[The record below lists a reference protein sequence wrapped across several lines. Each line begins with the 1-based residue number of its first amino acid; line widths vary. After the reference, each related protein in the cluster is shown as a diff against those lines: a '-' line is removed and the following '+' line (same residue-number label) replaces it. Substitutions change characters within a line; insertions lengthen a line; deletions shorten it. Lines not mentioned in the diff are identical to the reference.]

1 MMLRRAIQVCCLIFA
16 GLTCVPLV
24 AAFDPPG
31 PEARSQAI
39 GRTDSLPETL
49 RRALEPAEAFL
60 PIATPATG
68 DWLDAHKEAGQT
80 FDQFVASQPNR
91 PDKSRNRIYL
101 LPLGSLDSEGCPALE
116 KLQSFAA
123 AFFQME
129 VKVLPVAA
137 IDEQTFSPRI
147 NQYTKRRQILTTDV
161 LAYLG
166 GRLPSDA
173 FCLLGVTMEDLYPAP
188 SWNYVFGQASLRN
201 RVGVY
206 SFVRYDPDF
215 FGEPR
220 QPEYQALIL
229 RRSCKVLAHETA
241 HMFGLA
247 HCIYFHCL
255 ENGSNNLA
263 ESDRKP
269 VDLCPVCLRKLQDS
283 VGFDVVKRY
292 EDLARFY
299 RAEGWTAESEWV
311 RHRLATI
318 NDH

>member
-1 MMLRRAIQVCCLIFA
+1 MNRVGCFLLAA
-16 GLTCVPLV
+16 LTCGSLFG
-24 AAFDPPG
+24 AFAPPG

-39 GRTDSLPETL
+39 GRIDSLPDAL
-49 RRALEPAEAFL
+49 RRALDPDDAFQ
-60 PIATPATG
+60 PIAAPDPG
-68 DWLDAHKEAGQT
+68 DWLDVHQEAGQT
-80 FDQFVASQPNR
+80 FDQFAASHPNR
-91 PDKSRNRIYL
+91 PDKARQRIYL
-101 LPLGSLDSEGCPALE
+101 LPLGSLDSEGSPALE
-116 KLQSFAA
+116 KLRSFAA

-129 VKVLPVAA
+129 VKILPAAA
-137 IDEQTFSPRI
+137 IDEQTFSPRL

-166 GRLPSDA
+166 GRLPPDA

-220 QPEYQALIL
+220 KTEYQALIL

-263 ESDRKP
+263 ESDGKP

-292 EDLARFY
+292 EDLERFY
-299 RAEGWTAESEWV
+299 RAEGWTAEAEWV
-311 RHRLATI
+311 RRRLAAI
-318 NDH
+318 NDR